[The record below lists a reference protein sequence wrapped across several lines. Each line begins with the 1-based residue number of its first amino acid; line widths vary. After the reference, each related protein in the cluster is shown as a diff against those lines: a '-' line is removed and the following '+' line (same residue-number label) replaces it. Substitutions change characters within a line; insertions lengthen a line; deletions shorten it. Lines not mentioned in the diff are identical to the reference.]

1 MVIHE
6 VVSFLFFYLGQLT
19 LGHELLLQGLE
30 HDEEHRHDKE
40 QGYRTDEHTAHGT
53 HADRDVAVGPY
64 ARMGNIPNIMVSEV
78 IRIGRN
84 RT

>member
-40 QGYRTDEHTAHGT
+40 QGYRTVLPLAPTPEANI
-53 HADRDVAVGPY
+53 
-64 ARMGNIPNIMVSEV
+64 MGNIPNIMVSEV